1 MRLFGL
7 AKASRPRLSLPQR
20 FAATLFLGGGGH
32 RGTADASVDTQT
44 RFPTSASFTFL
55 FPCLGP
61 HSRSLPHATPN
72 PSINTRKARCAMV
85 YCANGAN
92 THNRQPLLP
101 METRER
107 VRTRDVDVAPAQRLL

>member
-1 MRLFGL
+1 
-7 AKASRPRLSLPQR
+7 
-20 FAATLFLGGGGH
+20 
-32 RGTADASVDTQT
+32 
-44 RFPTSASFTFL
+44 
-55 FPCLGP
+55 
-61 HSRSLPHATPN
+61 
-72 PSINTRKARCAMV
+72 MV